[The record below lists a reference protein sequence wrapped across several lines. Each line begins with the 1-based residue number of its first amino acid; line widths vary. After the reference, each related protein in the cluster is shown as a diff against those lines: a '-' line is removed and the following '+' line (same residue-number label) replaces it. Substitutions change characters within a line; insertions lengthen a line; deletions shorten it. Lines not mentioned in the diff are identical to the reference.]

1 MGKMDS
7 TLHQDEMSQVGVSII
22 RRKIFKDEMSGVG
35 LDRLQGVNI
44 SQCDNQHKL
53 DQKYSRRSI
62 AVEISLGHSVDGR
75 SVKAPIHISTAVRW
89 YAKTSAL
96 PCCVKY

>member
-7 TLHQDEMSQVGVSII
+7 TLHQDEISQVGMSII
-22 RRKIFKDEMSGVG
+22 RQKNFKDEMSRVG

-53 DQKYSRRSI
+53 DQKYSRCSI
-62 AVEISLGHSVDGR
+62 GVEMSLGRFVYGR
-75 SVKAPIHISTAVRW
+75 SVKAPIYISMAVGW
-89 YAKTSAL
+89 CAKTSAL